1 MAGGRRGIS
10 AILGG
15 TAAAVTQALGLRPRA
30 PRQAHFGF
38 IERASQRERTFKR
51 TIVVVTC
58 LVVAVIL
65 RVVPWGRYLTATI
78 ESTTSRVAHQALGM
92 TRSRAEINREWEQ
105 FRQIGI
111 ETTRPRVEKFF
122 ANSEPAFQRLM
133 RYVGMDPEHGLLRW
147 ANFNWT
153 FLLSSKVFA
162 PDDRLSYRFLPN
174 QRAVWLRD
182 LAFLAG
188 APTFYLVPDDPGLAD
203 MLRGTAA
210 EIVEPSR
217 QTTNSWG
224 LRGPAPDPRAPLRGI
239 VLGDSYMQG
248 MFVGDDDTPP
258 ECLRRYLEKERKTRV
273 SVLNTGV
280 LGYSPE
286 QYYYSLMEFVDR
298 FRPHFV
304 VVSVCANDGGGTS
317 MEAEWGTGNWYES
330 IYWLNQI
337 LKECQRRHCIALIVS
352 VPIEFCMLNGRS
364 TGRFPGQLVN
374 KMTPPSEMFLD
385 PIDDFLNAHLLLRMG
400 ACARGEDPRSVSLYN
415 DALDDSHFSP
425 AGSRAWAESVGRR
438 LVILMNHDQACGEPD
453 ERNRRT
459 ASPYNLRELR
469 DRP

>member
-1 MAGGRRGIS
+1 MAGGRHGIPS
-10 AILGG
+10 ILDG
-15 TAAAVTQALGLRPRA
+15 AMAVGRVLGLRPQRL
-30 PRQAHFGF
+30 RQAQFGF
-38 IERASQRERTFKR
+38 IQRANRRERAFKR

-58 LVVAVIL
+58 LVVGVIL
-65 RVVPWGRYLTATI
+65 RVVPWGRYLAATI
-78 ESTTSRVAHQALGM
+78 ESTTSRVAHQALGL
-92 TRSRAEINREWEQ
+92 TQSRAEISREWAQ
-105 FRQIGI
+105 FRKIGI

-133 RYVGMDPEHGLLRW
+133 RFVGMDPEHGLLRW

-162 PDDRLSYRFLPN
+162 PDDRRSYRFLPN
-174 QRAVWLRD
+174 KHAVWLRD

-188 APTFYLVPDDPGLAD
+188 APTFYLVPDDPGLAE

-224 LRGPAPDPRAPLRGI
+224 LRGPEPEPNAPLRGI

-258 ECLRRYLEKERKTRV
+258 ECLRRYLAKERRTRV

-298 FRPHFV
+298 FPPHFV
-304 VVSVCANDGGGTS
+304 VVSVCANDCGGTS
-317 MEAEWGTGNWYES
+317 TEAEWGNGDWYES
-330 IYWLNQI
+330 IYWLNEI
-337 LKECQRRHCIALIVS
+337 LKECQRRHCLALIVS

-364 TGRFPGQLVN
+364 TGRFPGLLVN
-374 KMTPPSEMFLD
+374 KMAPPSELFLN
-385 PIDDFLNAHLLLRMG
+385 PMDDFLNAHLRLRMEASKRG
-400 ACARGEDPRSVSLYN
+400 ADPRSVSLYN
-415 DALDDSHFSP
+415 DALDDGHFSP
-425 AGSRAWAESVGRR
+425 AGARAWAESVGRR
-438 LVILMNHDQACGEPD
+438 LVRLMDHDRACGEP
-453 ERNRRT
+453 EGKNRRT
-459 ASPYNLRELR
+459 ASPYNFRELSGSR
-469 DRP
+469 